1 MNVVFTEV
9 HVGIDD
15 LDSPSGGCTTHA
27 AYRLVKELIN
37 RYGARFIDYPN
48 LVRLNPAIPFK
59 TRGNGAVAL
68 RFTIPERKF
77 SEISAFIIKFLTDY
91 ANELPHRP
99 ETEPGIVIVK
109 GRPGEEFR
117 AIYLKALTDYVPP
130 DIVMSILK
138 ESRDIT
144 WHPSKWSRGLVG
156 ATAAV
161 GWLPPHDC
169 TYELL
174 IYRLN
179 CGSERCVD
187 RDSVIA
193 MDKETRGETF
203 LNIDPESS
211 RVLITPGGP
220 DPVLCG
226 VRGSRPEV
234 LLRALSIIKVCE
246 PVEGWAIF
254 RTNQHTDA
262 HHVVREAG
270 SIRAFQTGCVSGT
283 VSSKPVTLEGGA
295 TLVRVCDSSGCVH
308 VASFRESRL
317 SSVLQHVR
325 VGDVIKA
332 CGSAKFWEGIGT
344 VLQAEK
350 IVLRYV
356 PRYVARN
363 PRCPVCGR
371 RLKSLGRS
379 GGLKCVGCGFR
390 VAGKWVEYV
399 PVERGVEE
407 GLYLPPPKSF
417 KHLMK
422 PLERYGREH
431 LYTELKAPWTEWI
444 K

>member
-27 AYRLVKELIN
+27 AYRLAKELIN

-48 LVRLNPAIPFK
+48 LVRLNPTIPFK

-68 RFTIPERKF
+68 RFTMPESEF
-77 SEISAFIIKFLTDY
+77 SKASEFIIEFLTNY
-91 ANELPHRP
+91 TEELPHRP

-109 GRPGEEFR
+109 GRPKKEFR
-117 AIYLKALTDYVPP
+117 TLYLKALTDYAPP
-130 DIVMSILK
+130 DIVMDALR
-138 ESRDIT
+138 ESGDVT
-144 WHPSKWSRGLVG
+144 WHPSGWSRGLVG
-156 ATAAV
+156 AAAAV
-161 GWLPPHDC
+161 GWLPPHDH

-187 RDSVIA
+187 HDSVIT

-203 LNIDPESS
+203 LNIDPESG

-234 LLRALSIIKVCE
+234 LLKALNIIKVCE
-246 PVEGWAIF
+246 PIEGWAIF

-262 HHVVREAG
+262 HHVVREAS
-270 SIRAFQTGCVSGT
+270 SIRAFQTGCISGT
-283 VSSKPVTLEGGA
+283 VSSKPITLEGGA
-295 TLVRVCDSSGCVH
+295 TLVKVCDSSGCVH

-317 SSVLQHVR
+317 SIVLQHVR
-325 VGDVIKA
+325 VGDVIKV

-356 PRYVARN
+356 PRYVTRN

-379 GGLKCVGCGFR
+379 GGLKCVRCGFR

-399 PVERGVEE
+399 TVERNVEE

-422 PLERYGREH
+422 PPDRYGREH
-431 LYTELKAPWTEWI
+431 LCTELKAPWTEWI
-444 K
+444 R

>member
-1 MNVVFTEV
+1 VVFTEV

-27 AYRLVKELIN
+27 AYRLIKELTN
-37 RYGARFIDYPN
+37 RYGAKFIDYPN

-68 RFTIPERKF
+68 RFLIPENKF
-77 SEISAFIIKFLTDY
+77 NEVSEFIIKFLTNY
-91 ANELPHRP
+91 AEGLPHRP
-99 ETEPGIVIVK
+99 ETEPGILIVK

-117 AIYLKALTDYVPP
+117 ALYLKALTDYVPP
-130 DIVMSILK
+130 DVVMNTLG
-138 ESRDIT
+138 ESKNVT
-144 WHPSKWSRGLVG
+144 WYPSEGSKGLVG

-179 CGSERCVD
+179 HGSGRCVD
-187 RDSVIA
+187 RNSVIM
-193 MDKETRGETF
+193 MDEETRGETF
-203 LNIDPESS
+203 LNIDPESG

-234 LLRALSIIKVCE
+234 LLKALNIIKVCE
-246 PVEGWAIF
+246 AIEGWIIF

-262 HHVVREAG
+262 HHMARKAG
-270 SIRAFQTGCVSGT
+270 LIRAFQTGCVSGM
-283 VSSKPVTLEGGA
+283 VSSKPVTLEGGS
-295 TLVRVCDSSGCVH
+295 TLVKICDSSGCVH

-317 SSVLQHVR
+317 SSVLQYVR
-325 VGDVIKA
+325 VGDVIKV

-356 PRYVARN
+356 PRHVTRN
-363 PRCPVCGR
+363 PRCPACGR

-379 GGLKCVGCGFR
+379 GGLKCVKCGFR
-390 VAGKWVEYV
+390 VTSKWVEYV
-399 PVERGVEE
+399 AVERGVEE

-422 PLERYGREH
+422 PPERYGCEH
-431 LYTELKAPWTEWI
+431 LCTKLKAPWTEWI